1 MRNLYNKLLVLF
13 LAAAPVATA
22 QYTIDPQNCREG
34 ESVEYCH
41 QHVQMN
47 EMLKDPQ
54 MAAILKE
61 SQKQL
66 EEELK
71 QYEAAKAKGEVPG
84 KGIVYR
90 IPVVFHVLHNGGNE
104 NISREQIINCMQVW
118 NTDFRR
124 LNADANNVHPDF
136 QGMPTDA
143 EIEFVLATKAPDGTC
158 FSGITRTVSTETY
171 SGNGTAQRNAVANG
185 NDVYQ
190 GNWPSNKYL
199 NVFVCQNIGGA
210 AGYSNYPG
218 NFGVDM
224 RWGIFVLHNYVG
236 AIGTSSPGTSRTM
249 THESG
254 HWLNLPHVWG
264 NSNNPGLASN
274 CGQDDGVQD
283 TPECIGVSTCNL
295 NSNTCSGDNAYWGT
309 DKRDNVE
316 NYMDYSYCSKM
327 FTAGQVTRMRAALTS
342 STGGRNNLWTT
353 ANIAATGADS
363 NFVLCSAAFEA
374 SKTVVCAG
382 STVDF
387 TDMSYNSVNGWTW
400 SFPGGTPATSNA
412 QNPTVTYNTP
422 GTYAVTL
429 TSTDS
434 GTSKTTTKTN
444 YIIVLPNGSLL
455 PYAESFENYSTL
467 DQTTFWKP
475 ATSGSADTWE
485 LYNGAGATGSKS
497 LRIHNYNGGS
507 GNIHYLNSGNF
518 DLSNLGNT
526 EVVTFSFKY
535 AYKKR
540 NSANNEILRFN
551 VSSDCGEFFSVRKT
565 ISNNSLSSA
574 VSSSEYVPVEA
585 DWVQVHVPNITSN
598 YFISNLQAQFQF
610 TSDDGNNFYLDD
622 INFYRGDQNSI
633 GLQELEALNNVNVY
647 PNPADELVNVQFEAP
662 TAGAVVIE
670 IRDITGKLVEV
681 QTIQATAGSN
691 LVLFDTNAFANGM
704 YMMNIRANGSSRT
717 IQFAVK

>member
-1 MRNLYNKLLVLF
+1 MRNLYNKLFVLF
-13 LAAAPVATA
+13 LGVAPVASA

-47 EMLKDPQ
+47 EILKDPQ
-54 MAAILKE
+54 MAASWKQ

-66 EEELK
+66 DQELK
-71 QYEAAKAKGEVPG
+71 QYMDAKAKGDVPG

-90 IPVVFHVLHNGGNE
+90 VPVVFHVLHNGGSE
-104 NISREQIINCMQVW
+104 NISREQIINCMQIW
-118 NTDFRR
+118 NRDFRR
-124 LNADANNVHPDF
+124 LNADADNVHADF
-136 QGMPTDA
+136 QGMPSDV

-210 AGYSNYPG
+210 AGYSNYPN
-218 NFGVDM
+218 NFGTDM

-236 AIGTSSPGTSRTM
+236 AIGTSSPNASRTM
-249 THESG
+249 THEAG

-274 CGQDDGVQD
+274 CSQDDGVQD

-295 NSNTCSGDNAYWGT
+295 SSNTCSGDNSYWGT

-327 FTAGQVTRMRAALTS
+327 YTPGQVARMRAAIQST
-342 STGGRNNLWTT
+342 TGGRNNLWTP

-363 NFVLCSAAFEA
+363 NFVLCKAEFEA
-374 SKTVVCAG
+374 STRVVCTG
-382 STVDF
+382 STVNFSDL
-387 TDMSYNSVNGWTW
+387 SYNSVSGWNW
-400 SFPGGTPATSNA
+400 SFPGGSPATSTS
-412 QNPTVTYNTP
+412 QNPTVTYSTP

-429 TSTDS
+429 TSTDG
-434 GTSKTTTKTN
+434 GTSQTTTKTN
-444 YIIVLPNGSLL
+444 YITVLPGGSIL
-455 PYAESFENYSTL
+455 PYAESFENYTVL

-475 ATSGSADTWE
+475 ATLGTAETWE
-485 LYNGAGATGSKS
+485 LYTSDGATGTKS
-497 LRIHNYNGGS
+497 LRIHNYNS
-507 GNIHYLNSGNF
+507 GAGNQHILNSGNF
-518 DLSNLGNT
+518 DLSNLGTN

-540 NSANNEILRFN
+540 NSSNNEILRFK
-551 VSSDCGEFFSVRKT
+551 VSSDCGEFYSVRKT
-565 ISNNSLSSA
+565 ISNNSLSSE
-574 VSSSEYVPVEA
+574 VSSSEYTPVA
-585 DWVQVHVPNITSN
+585 GDWVQVHVPNITSN
-598 YFISNLQAQFQF
+598 YFINNLQTQFEF
-610 TSDDGNNFYLDD
+610 TSDNGNNFYLDD
-622 INFYRGDQNSI
+622 INFYRGDQNSL
-633 GLQELEALNNVNVY
+633 GLENLESVSDVTVF
-647 PNPADELVNVQFEAP
+647 PNPADELVNLQFVAP
-662 TAGAVVIE
+662 TAGTVVIE
-670 IRDITGKLVEV
+670 VRDITGKLVET
-681 QTIQATAGSN
+681 QTIKAQAGTN
-691 LVLFDTNAFANGM
+691 LVLFDTNAYANGM
-704 YMMNIRANGSSRT
+704 YMMNIRANGSAKT

>member
-1 MRNLYNKLLVLF
+1 MRNLYSKLLVLC
-13 LAAAPVATA
+13 LGVAPVASA

-34 ESVEYCH
+34 EAVEYCH
-41 QHVQMN
+41 QHTQMN

-54 MAAILKE
+54 MAAIIKE

-71 QYEAAKAKGEVPG
+71 QYESAKAKGDVPG
-84 KGIVYR
+84 KGVVYR
-90 IPVVFHVLHNGGNE
+90 IPVVFHVLHNGGSE
-104 NISREQIINCMQVW
+104 NISREQIINCMEVW
-118 NTDFRR
+118 NRDFRR

-136 QGMPTDA
+136 QGMPTDC

-158 FSGITRTVSTETY
+158 FSGITRTVSSETY
-171 SGNGTAQRNAVANG
+171 SGNGTAQKNAVRDG

-218 NFGVDM
+218 NFGTDM

-249 THESG
+249 THEAG

-264 NSNNPGLASN
+264 NSNNPGLATN
-274 CGQDDGVQD
+274 CNGDDGVQD
-283 TPECIGVSTCNL
+283 TPECIGVSSCNL
-295 NSNTCSGDNAYWGT
+295 NSNTCSGDNAYWGS
-309 DKRDNVE
+309 DMRDNVE

-327 FTAGQVTRMRAALTS
+327 FTAGQVARMRSALQS

-363 NFVLCSAAFEA
+363 NFVLCKAEFEA
-374 SKTVVCAG
+374 SKTIVCSG

-387 TDMSYNSVNGWTW
+387 TDMSYNSVSGWTW
-400 SFPGGTPATSNA
+400 SFPGGSPASSTM

-422 GTYAVTL
+422 GTYSVTL

-434 GTSKTTTKTN
+434 GTNKTTTKTN
-444 YIIVLPNGSLL
+444 YITVLPNGMQL
-455 PYAESFENYSTL
+455 PYAESFENYSTV
-467 DQTTFWKP
+467 DNTTFWKP
-475 ATSGSADTWE
+475 TTLGSAPTWE
-485 LYNGAGATGSKS
+485 LYENAGATGDNSV
-497 LRIHNYNGGS
+497 RVHNYNQGS
-507 GNIHYLNSGNF
+507 GSAHYLNSGNF
-518 DLSNLGNT
+518 DLSNFGSN

-535 AYKKR
+535 AYRKR
-540 NSANNEILRFN
+540 NSSNNESLRFAL
-551 VSSDCGEFFSVRKT
+551 SSDCGDYFLVRKT
-565 ISNNSLSSA
+565 LSNNSLGSDIA
-574 VSSSEYVPVEA
+574 TSEFVPGA
-585 DWVQVHVPNITSN
+585 NDWVQVHVTNVTSQF
-598 YFISNLQAQFQF
+598 FINNLQAQFQF
-610 TSDDGNNFYLDD
+610 LSDNGNNIYLDD
-622 INFYRGDQNSI
+622 INFYRGDANSI
-633 GLQELEALNNVNVY
+633 GLEELKSVTNVNLY
-647 PNPADELVNVQFEAP
+647 PNPAEDVLNVQFEAA

-670 IRDITGKLVEV
+670 IRDITGKLVET
-681 QTIQATAGSN
+681 QLIQAQAGSN
-691 LVLFDTNAFANGM
+691 LVMMDTDQYANGM
-704 YMMNIRANGSSRT
+704 YLMNIVANGSSRT